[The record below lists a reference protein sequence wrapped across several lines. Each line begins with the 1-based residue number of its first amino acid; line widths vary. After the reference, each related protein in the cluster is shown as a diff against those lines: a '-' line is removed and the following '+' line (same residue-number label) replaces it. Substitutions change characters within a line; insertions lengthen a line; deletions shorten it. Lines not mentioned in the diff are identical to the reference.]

1 MWEISREGKE
11 TIEQKWGSER
21 ECRGYK
27 KERRGR
33 TERNENGLMSTQK
46 QA

>member
-1 MWEISREGKE
+1 MWEISKERKE

-21 ECRGYK
+21 ESRGYK

-33 TERNENGLMSTQK
+33 TGEK
-46 QA
+46 

>member
-1 MWEISREGKE
+1 MWEISIEGKE

-27 KERRGR
+27 KEK
-33 TERNENGLMSTQK
+33 EEELKEMK
-46 QA
+46 MA

>member
-21 ECRGYK
+21 ESRGYK

-33 TERNENGLMSTQK
+33 TGEK
-46 QA
+46 